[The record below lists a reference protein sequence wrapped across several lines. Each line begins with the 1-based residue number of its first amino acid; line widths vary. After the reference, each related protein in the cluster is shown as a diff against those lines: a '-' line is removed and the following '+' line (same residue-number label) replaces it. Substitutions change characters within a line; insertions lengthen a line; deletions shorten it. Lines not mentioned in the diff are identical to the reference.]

1 MAQQQQELALSFSVR
16 EQYDDGTYPEGF
28 WEWIEHN
35 GHIYDA
41 AVRVARQGKRI
52 GYDRWSVQGVM
63 EILRW
68 QTKIRENASGPLK
81 INHNA
86 RSGLARLIMARE
98 EDLAGF
104 FEIRTPPARATAY
117 RLDGSVYAEASA

>member
-1 MAQQQQELALSFSVR
+1 MGKQRQLEFAVSIR
-16 EQYDDGTYPEGF
+16 DQYDDGTYPDGF
-28 WEWIEHN
+28 WEWIERNWHV
-35 GHIYDA
+35 YDA

-52 GYDRWSVQGVM
+52 GYDRWSVQGVL

-68 QTKIRENASGPLK
+68 QTKIRENSQGPLK

-98 EDLAGF
+98 PDLDGF
-104 FEIRTPPARATAY
+104 FETRSHGARHVAY
-117 RLDGSVYAEASA
+117 RLDGERYGEARP

>member
-1 MAQQQQELALSFSVR
+1 MKAQQQLTLPLRQ
-16 EQYDDGTYPEGF
+16 QHDDGHYPDGF
-28 WEWIEHN
+28 WDWLDQN
-35 GHIYDA
+35 QHIYDA

-68 QTKIRENASGPLK
+68 QTKIRENAHGPLK

-98 EDLAGF
+98 PDLEGF
-104 FEIRTPPARATAY
+104 FETRTPPARRTAY
-117 RLDGSVYAEASA
+117 RLDGTPYVEASL